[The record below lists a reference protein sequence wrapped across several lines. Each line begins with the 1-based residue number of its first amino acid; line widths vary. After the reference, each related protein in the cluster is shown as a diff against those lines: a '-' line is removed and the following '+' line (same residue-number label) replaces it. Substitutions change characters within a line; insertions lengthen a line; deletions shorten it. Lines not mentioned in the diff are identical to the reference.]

1 MAGQVGEH
9 HFVSFA
15 QACEVLKFHN
25 QVLLQSDDFL
35 QLTDVERCALVEAF
49 MGGKQ
54 LGFLVVHGTQGL
66 EPQMRAAEQRVAL
79 VGNQLALFTINPRLP
94 KAAHGFVLVFA
105 NKEPGLISGMDP
117 RSASGMT
124 DLECNALVLLPTK
137 LKERQGNR
145 IISQKISKNLV
156 KIPVIPNADPGSS
169 IFSSVESK
177 NTSENLLQGLG
188 EILWLEPKPVLAV
201 HEQAPVEPEILVI
214 TSLEAMRTLLTSYAQ
229 ERAACLGK
237 QVQFVMV
244 GVIDEIE
251 PRLLQQLA
259 EILQALVGNCV
270 EHGIE
275 QPATRR
281 ERDKPEAGVVTVQW
295 VLQGDLV
302 CVTVQDDGVGV
313 ALDLLREALVR
324 ECVLTVEMA
333 QFLAPDELSDYFF
346 SHTFNDWHAN
356 ETRGPIALPQVRERV
371 RSLGG
376 KVHMHVSAAGTMVRL
391 VVPLTMPDD
400 LPRVRLRDVV
410 RSFVHRVRRW
420 FGG

>member
-49 MGGKQ
+49 MDGKQ

-66 EPQMRAAEQRVAL
+66 EAQMRAAEQRVAL
-79 VGNQLALFTINPRLP
+79 VGTQLALFTINPRLP
-94 KAAHGFVLVFA
+94 EAAHGFVLVFA
-105 NKEPGLISGMDP
+105 VSLVRPLISFETQQKAAPQDEREIAKYRLRSLP
-117 RSASGMT
+117 RSDDPSTSSGR
-124 DLECNALVLLPTK
+124 A
-137 LKERQGNR
+137 EREQGLR
-145 IISQKISKNLV
+145 
-156 KIPVIPNADPGSS
+156 
-169 IFSSVESK
+169 
-177 NTSENLLQGLG
+177 LLQGLG
-188 EILWLEPKPVLAV
+188 ELLWLQPKPVLAV

-229 ERAACLGK
+229 ERAASLGK
-237 QVQFVMV
+237 QVQLVMV

-251 PRLLQQLA
+251 PCLLQQLA
-259 EILQALVGNCV
+259 EILQALVGNAV

-281 ERDKPEAGVVTVQW
+281 ESGKPEAGVVTVQW

-302 CVTVQDDGVGV
+302 CITVQDDGVGV
-313 ALDLLREALVR
+313 VLDLLREALVR

-346 SHTFNDWHAN
+346 SHSFNDWHAN

-376 KVHMHVSAAGTMVRL
+376 NVYMHVGAAGTMVRL

-400 LPRVRLRDVV
+400 VPRVRLRDVV